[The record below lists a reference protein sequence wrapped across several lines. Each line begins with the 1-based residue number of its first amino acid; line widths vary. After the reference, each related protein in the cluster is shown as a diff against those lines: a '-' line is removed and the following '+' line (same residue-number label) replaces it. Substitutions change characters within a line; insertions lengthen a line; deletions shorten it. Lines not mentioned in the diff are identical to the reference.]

1 MKGNKWKGN
10 VEQMKK
16 IKSDKR
22 EFLNNN
28 SCVFFYFF
36 IFYFIYIYIYDRSSN
51 LNSRTHIVKTSGI
64 EPTSS

>member
-1 MKGNKWKGN
+1 MKGNKWKRN

-28 SCVFFYFF
+28 SFFF
-36 IFYFIYIYIYDRSSN
+36 IYDRNSN
-51 LNSRTHIVKTSGI
+51 LNSRTRILKTSGI